1 MYSTIIKLVIAAY
14 MIVVWWILLDK
25 SGDEG
30 WKMFIPIFDEHG
42 KGIQQIRR
50 LHSGADLPSAYL
62 SGHIG
67 IR

>member
-30 WKMFIPIFDEHG
+30 WKLFIPIFDEHG
-42 KGIQQIRR
+42 KGIQ
-50 LHSGADLPSAYL
+50 
-62 SGHIG
+62 
-67 IR
+67 